1 MKTSW
6 YLYRKIN
13 FKLLI
18 DNQLCPA
25 RRVNIS
31 KKFGYLFFSAL
42 GSKLNIS
49 TLSILVFLLLQKF
62 KFALHV
68 RYCCVIR
75 AWSSDFNSSF
85 YLQSWIDS
93 VHQSHAAG
101 ASLGKELIG
110 LSSLGAG
117 DFILS
122 GFVTS
127 KICHMSSYERTMVTK
142 TVHQL
147 QLLQFSKSDD
157 RSPTMA
163 GVIAIYQKQ
172 LTRSAQWI
180 LLQEIHPLSDFII
193 IAHQD
198 FIQPLLS
205 TAVLPQIFSFLT
217 VCLVQWLRGV
227 APW

>member
-6 YLYRKIN
+6 YLYLN

-49 TLSILVFLLLQKF
+49 TLSTLVFLLLQKF

-68 RYCCVIR
+68 RYCCIIR
-75 AWSSDFNSSF
+75 AWSSDFNPSF

-93 VHQSHAAG
+93 VHQSHTAG

-117 DFILS
+117 DFILRGLIAFKTCLMPS
-122 GFVTS
+122 YVRLWSLKLYISQSF
-127 KICHMSSYERTMVTK
+127 CSSPNLM
-142 TVHQL
+142 TVAQPRL
-147 QLLQFSKSDD
+147 ELLQFVKSTLPRSNYVTSNWQEVPNGFFSKRCTCCHIS
-157 RSPTMA
+157 
-163 GVIAIYQKQ
+163 
-172 LTRSAQWI
+172 
-180 LLQEIHPLSDFII
+180 
-193 IAHQD
+193 
-198 FIQPLLS
+198 
-205 TAVLPQIFSFLT
+205 
-217 VCLVQWLRGV
+217 
-227 APW
+227 